1 MANRPLPDRI
11 DPADCDPWTCHW
23 GEDDGST
30 PVVLWVCD
38 YHASQQTRAVGERH
52 GAAQD
57 GDGGVAERHRCV
69 FVSDDGTFRVVEFTA
84 DDDRGTLT
92 PLQHLVDGYIERVVG
107 AVAPLNGGRPEAV
120 DIWVNEHGR
129 FRPNFEP
136 NFAILALLPKPT
148 LLVGPAVVT
157 IINNEGDT
165 CGLSEHLIDAVRGAL
180 TEVGA
185 GELPVAGFEE
195 AASQQET
202 VRQNRPRPARRATS
216 DVQS

>member
-1 MANRPLPDRI
+1 MSHTDQS
-11 DPADCDPWTCHW
+11 
-23 GEDDGST
+23 GSGN
-30 PVVLWVCD
+30 
-38 YHASQQTRAVGERH
+38 Q
-52 GAAQD
+52 
-57 GDGGVAERHRCV
+57 HRCV

-84 DDDRGTLT
+84 TDDRGTLT
-92 PLQHLVDGYIERVVG
+92 PVQHLVDGYIERVVG
-107 AVAPLNGGRPEAV
+107 AVAPLNGGPSEAV

-129 FRPNFEP
+129 FRADFEP
-136 NFAILALLPKPT
+136 NLAIVALLSSPV
-148 LLVGPAVVT
+148 LLVGPAVVA

-165 CGLSEHLIDAVRGAL
+165 CGLPEHLIDAVRGAL

-185 GELPVAGFEE
+185 DEVPVAGFKE